1 MRIFIVG
8 YMLSGKSTIGKRLAK
23 LLNYTF
29 IDTDKEI
36 ESYYKLSV
44 SDIFKKYG
52 ENVFRILE
60 RRVLETLKEK
70 DNIVVSTGG
79 GLVCFNDN
87 MKWVKEN
94 GISVYLKLSP
104 AAIVSRHKVSKRI
117 RPLLQGK
124 TDEELMA
131 FIEKNLEEREVY
143 YNQADVTLD
152 ALSLKAE
159 EILEI
164 ILKRQFF

>member
-1 MRIFIVG
+1 MKVFIIG

-36 ESYYKLSV
+36 ENQYKLSV

-52 ENVFRILE
+52 EETFRLLE
-60 RRVLETLKEK
+60 RKYLLSLEKQ

-87 MKWVKEN
+87 MQWVKAN
-94 GISVYLKLSP
+94 GVSLYLKLEA
-104 AAIVSRHKVSKRI
+104 AAIISRHKMSKRP

-124 TDEELMA
+124 SDEEL
-131 FIEKNLEEREVY
+131 LEFVTKTLKEREEF
-143 YNQADVTLD
+143 YNQADFCFD

-159 EILEI
+159 EIIKI
-164 ILKRQFF
+164 IS